1 MLPVTEQG
9 AANTLIIYLISC
21 SNFSRYNVIAIAEKK
36 MHIASK
42 SWTFPDHLCS
52 EMLQVESCSWR
63 MLSNI
68 ATIWNI
74 DGEMWEPGDGWAR
87 RVMDGRHGQSGKLL
101 NINLFN

>member
-52 EMLQVESCSWR
+52 KMLQVESCSWR

-74 DGEMWEPGDGWAR
+74 DGEMWEPGDG
-87 RVMDGRHGQSGKLL
+87 
-101 NINLFN
+101 